1 MGSSKQNPEQT
12 GDTVQMEMQPTAD
25 VGGSENSNFGAG
37 DNKPEPKAVGAGV
50 PPSYD
55 SVPEPNSF
63 SAPQQHAVAQ
73 PHPQGPG
80 ISDAEIIQPFAI
92 SSKDGAES
100 FMDMRLDRD
109 PDFLESNIKIWA
121 QKPPSFYMQVHGTH
135 LERRTRRTNGRTET
149 HTVTVTDFNVG
160 VPLHGFLFG
169 QPQPGQTSPPQ
180 SFSWIRT
187 VENHEKVPRG
197 TVRAIQGPMPPK
209 VEGDVEEPPSEVI
222 PKPTL
227 QEWCHRYCASFAG
240 RKTFVVERRVGGLD
254 IARLQANAMAIVRST
269 GYSGNVNITFDS
281 FGAEVE
287 VLSSNKINQWRRLTW
302 LRIVCYVTFLW
313 IFTWPFLYFFTKR
326 FHCVYVE
333 WPFSR
338 IRSDGF
344 KEYVSLNEDQML
356 EVWGRAMFSAVMAR
370 STDILNQQDLINAQA
385 AGGVGYG
392 MGGLGNNINQHYGWG
407 REGWGGSSF

>member
-1 MGSSKQNPEQT
+1 MGLSKQNAEQT
-12 GDTVQMEMQPTAD
+12 GDAVQMEIQPTAG
-25 VGGSENSNFGAG
+25 VGGSESS
-37 DNKPEPKAVGAGV
+37 KPEPKAAEIGG

-55 SVPEPNSF
+55 FVPGPNSF
-63 SAPQQHAVAQ
+63 PAPQQAVAQ
-73 PHPQGPG
+73 PHPQGQG

-135 LERRTRRTNGRTET
+135 RERRTRRTNGRTET

-169 QPQPGQTSPPQ
+169 QPEAGQTSPAA

-187 VENHEKVPRG
+187 VENDEKVPRG
-197 TVRAIQGPMPPK
+197 TVRATQGPMPAK
-209 VEGDVEEPPSEVI
+209 ADGGAEEPPSEAP

-240 RKTFVVERRVGGLD
+240 RKTFVVERRVAGLD
-254 IARLQANAMAIVRST
+254 VARLEADAVAIVRST
-269 GYSGNVNITFDS
+269 GFGGDVSVTFDA
-281 FGAEVE
+281 FGTEVE
-287 VLSSNKINQWRRLTW
+287 VLSSNRINRWRRLTW
-302 LRIVCYVTFLW
+302 LRVVCYVTFLW
-313 IFTWPFLYFFTKR
+313 VFTWPFLYFFTKR
-326 FHCVYVE
+326 FRCVYVE

-338 IRSDGF
+338 MRSDGS
-344 KEYVSLNEDQML
+344 KEYVSLDEGQML
-356 EVWGRAMFSAVMAR
+356 EVWGRAMFNAVMAR
-370 STDILNQQDLINAQA
+370 STDILNQQDLMNAQA
-385 AGGVGYG
+385 GGGAGYG
-392 MGGLGNNINQHYGWG
+392 MGGVGNNINQQYGWG
-407 REGWGGSSF
+407 RDGWGGSSL

>member
-1 MGSSKQNPEQT
+1 MGSSKQIPQE
-12 GDTVQMEMQPTAD
+12 DDSVQMEIQPTAG
-25 VGGSENSNFGAG
+25 VGGSESSNSGADG
-37 DNKPEPKAVGAGV
+37 VKSETKAAGAGV

-55 SVPEPNSF
+55 SVPEP
-63 SAPQQHAVAQ
+63 QQQAVAQ
-73 PHPQGPG
+73 PHPQGQG
-80 ISDAEIIQPFAI
+80 ISDAEIIQPFAV

-109 PDFLESNIKIWA
+109 PDFLEANIKIWA

-135 LERRTRRTNGRTET
+135 RERRTRRTNGRTET
-149 HTVTVTDFNVG
+149 YTVTVTDFNVG

-169 QPQPGQTSPPQ
+169 QPRPGQTSPPQ

-197 TVRAIQGPMPPK
+197 TVRARQGPMPAK
-209 VEGDVEEPPSEVI
+209 VEGVEEPPSEAM

-254 IARLQANAMAIVRST
+254 VARLEANAMAIVRST
-269 GYSGNVNITFDS
+269 GYSGDVSITFDS
-281 FGAEVE
+281 FGTEVE
-287 VLSSNKINQWRRLTW
+287 VLSSNKINQWRRFTW

-313 IFTWPFLYFFTKR
+313 IFTWPFLYFFTKK

-338 IRSDGF
+338 IRSDGL
-344 KEYVSLNEDQML
+344 KEYVSLTEDQML
-356 EVWGRAMFSAVMAR
+356 EVWGRAMFNAVTAR
-370 STDILNQQDLINAQA
+370 STDVLNQQDLMTAQA

-392 MGGLGNNINQHYGWG
+392 MGGFGNSINQQYGWG
-407 REGWGGSSF
+407 RDGWGGSSL

>member
-1 MGSSKQNPEQT
+1 MGSSKQSPEQKW
-12 GDTVQMEMQPTAD
+12 DAVQMEIQPTTD
-25 VGGSENSNFGAG
+25 VGGAESSNFGAERS
-37 DNKPEPKAVGAGV
+37 KPEPKGAGAEI

-63 SAPQQHAVAQ
+63 LAPQQQATDQSHQ
-73 PHPQGPG
+73 QGQG

-92 SSKDGAES
+92 SSSDGAES
-100 FMDMRLDRD
+100 FMDMRLDRG

-121 QKPPSFYMQVHGTH
+121 QKPPSFYMQVHGSH
-135 LERRTRRTNGRTET
+135 RERRTRRVNGRTET

-197 TVRAIQGPMPPK
+197 TVRATQGPMPPK
-209 VEGDVEEPPSEVI
+209 ADGVEEPLSEAM

-240 RKTFVVERRVGGLD
+240 RKKFVVERRVTGLD
-254 IARLQANAMAIVRST
+254 IARLQANAMAIARST
-269 GYSGNVNITFDS
+269 GFGGDVSITFNS
-281 FGAEVE
+281 FGTEVE

-356 EVWGRAMFSAVMAR
+356 EVWGRAMFNAVMAR
-370 STDILNQQDLINAQA
+370 STDILTRQDLTSAQA
-385 AGGVGYG
+385 AAGVGYG
-392 MGGLGNNINQHYGWG
+392 VGGVGNNINQQYGWG
-407 REGWGGSSF
+407 RDGWGGSSF